1 MNATRSS
8 LTADYRPGNVD
19 FDELLDQKGQLRPAY
34 RFLIETLE
42 ALPPGAY
49 GQRQQALGEILL
61 EQGVSY
67 TVYDQ
72 KLASPRP
79 WSLDLLPLVFSS
91 QEWQALERGLIQRAE
106 LFAHIFK
113 DLYGKQELLQKKILP
128 PAVVLGHEAFLRP
141 MAGVLD
147 KDSFPLVFHS
157 ADMVRQKNGQFM
169 VYYDRTNAPS
179 GSGYALENRL
189 AISRLFPSLYRDSQ
203 VHRIANYFRALRS
216 SLARRS
222 PGAAEPTIV
231 FLTPG
236 AGNETYFEHSFL
248 STYLGYELVQGQD
261 LIVNN
266 AICYLKTF
274 DGLRKVD
281 VILRRVDDSYCD
293 PLELRGDSL
302 LGVPGLLQA
311 IRERNVFVANP
322 PGSAILENPGLYPFL
337 SDICRYFFGEELHL
351 PNIPT
356 VWLGRERTLQEVLSQ
371 LKNYVILPI
380 AAGPKGGTFFPAGM
394 AQTELEE
401 LRVRIRRQPAYYV
414 AQPAFGLTTCPVL
427 QNGSLAAGKY
437 VLRTF
442 SVNNRDTFAVMP
454 GGLARVSTDL
464 ENPEIS
470 NQAGAFS
477 KDVWVLLSEPEPEQ
491 PIESVIQ
498 STIQKT
504 DRVPSRT
511 AENLFWLGRYLERC
525 ENNARLIRKGQQLT
539 FETNPRA
546 SSLWLCL
553 VTDIME
559 TYPAFETIADHSLD
573 SMQTEILRL
582 TADEHCLGSLA
593 FNISALLTAS
603 RNCLDRLS
611 EDSIRI
617 VNSLERKFILNQ
629 SEGILQ
635 EYLDECILSFTALAG
650 NFSES
655 MSQNAGWTLL
665 QIGRRA
671 ERATLL
677 IRLARAAVRQL
688 KQPSEQLLE
697 ALLEVHNIKNTYK
710 RRYRGAI
717 TLPTLIDLVIF
728 DERNPRSLAYQLL
741 ELQKLA
747 IGLPQS
753 SSDRLTTRHF
763 LLRLQARYQLRITTE
778 SYRKG
783 FPDFESLLPW
793 MEEVNLELRN
803 IGDALATEFFTHVA
817 LQSRLDS
824 FQEEGEA

>member
-1 MNATRSS
+1 MNATRTS
-8 LTADYRPGNVD
+8 LTADYRPGAVD
-19 FDELLDQKGQLRPAY
+19 FDELLDQKGELRPAY

-42 ALPPGAY
+42 ALPSGAFE
-49 GQRQQALGEILL
+49 QRKQVLGEILH

-67 TVYDQ
+67 NVYDQ
-72 KLASPRP
+72 KLVSPRP

-91 QEWQALERGLIQRAE
+91 KEWQALERGLIQRAE
-106 LFAHIFK
+106 LFSHIFK
-113 DLYGKQELLQKKILP
+113 DLYGKQELLHKKILP
-128 PAVVLGHEAFLRP
+128 PAIILGHDAYLRP
-141 MAGVLD
+141 MAGWPEN
-147 KDSFPLVFHS
+147 DSFPLVFHS
-157 ADMVRQKNGQFM
+157 ADLVRQKRGQFM

-203 VHRIANYFRALRS
+203 VHRIASYFRALRS
-216 SLARRS
+216 SLVRHS
-222 PGAAEPTIV
+222 PAALEPTIV

-261 LIVNN
+261 LVVNN
-266 AICYLKTF
+266 ATCYLKTF

-311 IRERNVFVANP
+311 IREKNVFVANP
-322 PGSAILENPGLYPFL
+322 PGSGVLENPGLYPFL
-337 SDICRYFFGEELHL
+337 GDACRYFFGEELHL

-356 VWLGRERTLQEVLSQ
+356 VWLGSPAVAQEILEE
-371 LKNYVILPI
+371 LNNYVILPI
-380 AAGPKGGTFFPAGM
+380 AAGPDGGTLFPARM
-394 AQTELEE
+394 TESEQDD
-401 LRVRIRRQPAYYV
+401 LRLRIRRQPAYYV

-427 QNGSLAAGKY
+427 KNGRLAAGKY

-442 SVNNRDTFAVMP
+442 SVNTRESFAVMP

-464 ENPEIS
+464 SNPEIS

-491 PIESVIQ
+491 PVETVSRG
-498 STIQKT
+498 TIQKT

-511 AENLFWLGRYLERC
+511 AENLFWLGRYLERS
-525 ENNARLIRKGQQLT
+525 ENNARLIRKAQQLT
-539 FETNPRA
+539 FESNQKE

-553 VTDIME
+553 VTDVME
-559 TYPAFETIADHSLD
+559 TYPAFETVTDHSLD

-617 VNSLERKFILNQ
+617 VNSLERKFIQNQ

-635 EYLDECILSFTALAG
+635 EYLDEVILSFTALAG

-665 QIGRRA
+665 HTGRRA

-677 IRLARAAVRQL
+677 IRLARAVVRQL
-688 KQPSEQLLE
+688 KQPSEGLLE

-717 TLPTLIDLVIF
+717 TLHTLIDLVIF

-747 IGLPQS
+747 TGLPQAI
-753 SSDRLTTRHF
+753 SDRLTTRQYLTR
-763 LLRLQARYQLRITTE
+763 LLARYQLLITTE
-778 SYRKG
+778 NYRQG
-783 FPDFESLLPW
+783 FPDFESVLPW
-793 MEEVNLELRN
+793 MEEVHAELRN
-803 IGDALATEFFTHVA
+803 MGDALAGEFFTHVA
-817 LQSRLDS
+817 LQTRLDS
-824 FQEEGEA
+824 FQEDGET